1 MEKIIK
7 MNELMSE
14 SDLKRLHETEVEILD
29 EVVRICEK
37 YDLTYFFNGGT
48 LLGAIRH
55 KGFIPWDDDLDI
67 GMPRKDYDKFIE
79 LCATELDS
87 KYMLDNKDTNR
98 KYYLNFAKIRK
109 KNTIF
114 EQDFQVN
121 YDGPKGIWLDIFPY
135 DNAKSVT
142 SKKVYI
148 QSKLNKTIFSLLHYK
163 NKFFLNNKKLILKK
177 IIRVILKPISNTCLL
192 NLQDKILRWNEKK
205 EEYKFFVS
213 LSTTYD
219 YRTELIEKD
228 KYLPTIKM
236 EFEGKMYN
244 VPKEYDYILT
254 KIYGDYMKL
263 PPKEKR
269 VTHNPIRL
277 QF

>member
-1 MEKIIK
+1 MEEIIK

-37 YDLTYFFNGGT
+37 YNLTYFFNGGT

>member
-1 MEKIIK
+1 

-37 YDLTYFFNGGT
+37 YNLTYFFNGGT

>member
-1 MEKIIK
+1 

-163 NKFFLNNKKLILKK
+163 NQFFLNNKKLILKK

-254 KIYGDYMKL
+254 KIYADYMKL